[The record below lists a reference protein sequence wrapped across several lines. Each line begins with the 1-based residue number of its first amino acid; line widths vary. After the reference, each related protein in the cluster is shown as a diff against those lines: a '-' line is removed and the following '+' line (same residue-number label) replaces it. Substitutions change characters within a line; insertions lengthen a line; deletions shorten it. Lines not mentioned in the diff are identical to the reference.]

1 MNLKEFQEVV
11 KREKRRLKWD
21 QFHQPKEL
29 LLAMVEEI
37 GEFRNFIKWEQNPD
51 KIKKIVLG
59 IAEEKDETV
68 ANSPM
73 TENQLRTL
81 YYLASM
87 NGKVNTHKDQ
97 RATEWLKQIANVKD
111 LNNLTRGEAEKL
123 INLLIRRG
131 VQGFFSDILWLLGSL
146 ADYCEVDLEKA
157 LENAIE
163 TIKLRFLPGEAA
175 RILAGEYDGK
185 YV

>member
-29 LLAMVEEI
+29 LLAMTEEI

-51 KIKKIVLG
+51 NIKRIVLG
-59 IAEEKDETV
+59 IAEEKEEPV

-81 YYLASM
+81 YYLASI
-87 NGKVNTHKDQ
+87 NGKINTHKDQ
-97 RATEWLKQIANVKD
+97 RATDWLKKIANVKD
-111 LNNLTRGEAEKL
+111 LNDLTRGEAENL
-123 INLLIRRG
+123 IALLIRKG
-131 VQGFFSDILWLLGSL
+131 ILGFFSDMLWLLGSL

-157 LENAIE
+157 SKDAIK